1 MPDRRKISE
10 KYRRLQWIK
19 DATDALSD
27 KFDSVDEAER
37 YADAIERISDNSHL
51 LNSFDSVDEAE
62 RYADALER
70 ISHEPDLVDRFDS
83 VDEAE
88 RYANALERIKLEESD
103 REGRINSL
111 LIEAACEYVISRAL
125 GKYNGE

>member
-27 KFDSVDEAER
+27 K
-37 YADAIERISDNSHL
+37 
-51 LNSFDSVDEAE
+51 
-62 RYADALER
+62 
-70 ISHEPDLVDRFDS
+70 FDS